1 MRLNLAV
8 GDSIEMAASIVV
20 AEGTALPAHYMGR
33 FFGADPLHRNV
44 VIAERYRR
52 GSTFETSDS
61 GVAVA
66 AKDPAFRPVFVA
78 NAPDGSIYVADF
90 YEEFIAHGQNYQGQ
104 IDPSTGRIY
113 RIRGKD
119 YIIAIR
125 DDGNVYLMNRRG
137 ELLKNFPLN
146 LNARPSG
153 DYYLETGSSRE
164 NTAFVLVSRDGFRIK
179 FNLDGKVLTR
189 EALVKNTVDAHFSL
203 VPEKDFKS
211 YMILR
216 QEAKQL
222 TLFDEKLNTV
232 VSSDFIG
239 RPTHTQYND
248 FGSGKVYITVT
259 DTSQDLSF
267 AFDGQGK
274 LVTIL
279 PFESYGIALQP
290 VDLDK
295 VRVYTVFENAL
306 TAQPLQTSGD

>member
-1 MRLNLAV
+1 MITVRSTDFL
-8 GDSIEMAASIVV
+8 
-20 AEGTALPAHYMGR
+20 LPVNRER
-33 FFGADPLHRNV
+33 FGCTIKTVPTSRDGSRKILRKVCLHRP
-44 VIAERYRR
+44 R
-52 GSTFETSDS
+52 
-61 GVAVA
+61 
-66 AKDPAFRPVFVA
+66 
-78 NAPDGSIYVADF
+78 
-90 YEEFIAHGQNYQGQ
+90 H
-104 IDPSTGRIY
+104 Y

-222 TLFDEKLNTV
+222 TLFDEKLNTI

-248 FGSGKVYITVT
+248 FGSGKVYIT
-259 DTSQDLSF
+259 DN
-267 AFDGQGK
+267 
-274 LVTIL
+274 
-279 PFESYGIALQP
+279 
-290 VDLDK
+290 
-295 VRVYTVFENAL
+295 R
-306 TAQPLQTSGD
+306 

>member
-1 MRLNLAV
+1 
-8 GDSIEMAASIVV
+8 
-20 AEGTALPAHYMGR
+20 
-33 FFGADPLHRNV
+33 
-44 VIAERYRR
+44 
-52 GSTFETSDS
+52 
-61 GVAVA
+61 
-66 AKDPAFRPVFVA
+66 
-78 NAPDGSIYVADF
+78 
-90 YEEFIAHGQNYQGQ
+90 
-104 IDPSTGRIY
+104 
-113 RIRGKD
+113 
-119 YIIAIR
+119 
-125 DDGNVYLMNRRG
+125 MNRRG

-222 TLFDEKLNTV
+222 TLFDEKLNTI

-248 FGSGKVYITVT
+248 FGSGKVYITIT
-259 DTSQDLSF
+259 DKSQDLSF

-279 PFESYGIALQP
+279 PFESYAIALQP

>member
-1 MRLNLAV
+1 MFDKDGTNL
-8 GDSIEMAASIVV
+8 
-20 AEGTALPAHYMGR
+20 EGWQP
-33 FFGADPLHRNV
+33 
-44 VIAERYRR
+44 
-52 GSTFETSDS
+52 
-61 GVAVA
+61 
-66 AKDPAFRPVFVA
+66 KDIGESLF
-78 NAPDGSIYVADF
+78 APPR
-90 YEEFIAHGQNYQGQ
+90 H
-104 IDPSTGRIY
+104 Y

-137 ELLKNFPLN
+137 EQLKNFPLN

-153 DYYLETGSSRE
+153 DYYLEAGSSRE
-164 NTAFVLVSRDGFRIK
+164 NTAFVLISRDGFRIK

-189 EALVKNTVDAHFSL
+189 EPLVKNTVDAHFSL
-203 VPEKDFKS
+203 VAEKNMKS

-216 QEAKQL
+216 QETKQL

-239 RPTHTQYND
+239 QPAYTQYND
-248 FGSGKVYITVT
+248 FGSGKVYITIT
-259 DTSQDLSF
+259 DKSQDLSF

-279 PFESYGIALQP
+279 PFESYDIALQA

-295 VRVYTVFENAL
+295 VKVYTVFENAL
-306 TAQPLQTSGD
+306 TAQPLQASGD